1 MGKSDRVDG
10 RERIQWQDFSGQATA
25 SGFSEGDA
33 RRVWRRVVE
42 KARSASYDK
51 HTALAEFVTRRQL
64 KDVADGPKSQFR
76 AMTDGDWRLIQNVA
90 AELTKG
96 L

>member
-1 MGKSDRVDG
+1 MGSVRG
-10 RERIQWQDFSGQATA
+10 RERIQWEDFSEQATA
-25 SGFSEGDA
+25 SGFSVDDA

-64 KDVADGPKSQFR
+64 KDVADGTKSQFR
-76 AMTDGDWRLIQNVA
+76 TMTDSDWALIQKAA